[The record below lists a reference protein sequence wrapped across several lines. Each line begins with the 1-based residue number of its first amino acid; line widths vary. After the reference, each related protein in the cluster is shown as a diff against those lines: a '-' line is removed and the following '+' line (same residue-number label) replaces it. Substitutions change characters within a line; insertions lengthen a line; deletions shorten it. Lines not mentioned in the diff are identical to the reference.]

1 MVTKPVTCENLLCVL
16 CLPHI
21 IKDTQT
27 CRLLTKNGFT
37 MVFALQGIH
46 KKTLRNMGIK
56 HGHANEIVNAVKAFS
71 PKRPKSAQRRHS
83 YPRMNTRVQSHPQR
97 RPMTA
102 VSVAKQL
109 RSNVTKQ
116 WKPRVFLS
124 YAWGEDTHNRD
135 NQKRVLQLSDALRC
149 TCKVETWIDTEC
161 MHGSLTQAMCNGID
175 SCDVIL
181 VCITRSY
188 IEKCN
193 KTENDNC
200 KLELNYSYK
209 RRGEQ
214 RLIPVV
220 MEDDC
225 VDPSSWD
232 GPVGAY
238 MNQHIYISCVDDV
251 TMQSNVNTILK
262 HIERTMTRGQPN
274 IPFPTTHIDNATIVK
289 HWNAR
294 VQTATGASSSVLQP
308 AKETMQNTQT

>member
-1 MVTKPVTCENLLCVL
+1 
-16 CLPHI
+16 
-21 IKDTQT
+21 
-27 CRLLTKNGFT
+27 
-37 MVFALQGIH
+37 
-46 KKTLRNMGIK
+46 
-56 HGHANEIVNAVKAFS
+56 
-71 PKRPKSAQRRHS
+71 
-83 YPRMNTRVQSHPQR
+83 
-97 RPMTA
+97 
-102 VSVAKQL
+102 
-109 RSNVTKQ
+109 
-116 WKPRVFLS
+116 
-124 YAWGEDTHNRD
+124 
-135 NQKRVLQLSDALRC
+135 
-149 TCKVETWIDTEC
+149 

-181 VCITRSY
+181 VCITRAY

-238 MNQHIYISCVDDV
+238 MNQHVYISCVDDA
-251 TMQSNVNTILK
+251 TMLRNVNTILK
-262 HIERTMTRGQPN
+262 HIERTMTHEQRH

-294 VQTATGASSSVLQP
+294 VQTATGASALVRHQ
-308 AKETMQNTQT
+308 AKETMQMK